1 MNNVYDLLSSLTTDV
16 LQIMRNK
23 NKFLSPKTWSSPLE
37 MFFSSVPSSLPR
49 TTPNYLHHPQIIC
62 MIQILLISVWLTQQT
77 HVFWFAQSC
86 SKRRN
91 IYNYLNNWWWVI
103 SYSRTEFVECTH
115 YIRTLMNICIVLA
128 SEDATFSVCI

>member
-62 MIQILLISVWLTQQT
+62 TIQILLISVWLTQQT

>member
-1 MNNVYDLLSSLTTDV
+1 MNNVYDLLSSLTADV

-62 MIQILLISVWLTQQT
+62 PIQILLISVWLTQQT

-103 SYSRTEFVECTH
+103 SYSRPEFVECTH
-115 YIRTLMNICIVLA
+115 YIRTLMNIWIVLA

>member
-115 YIRTLMNICIVLA
+115 YIRTLMNIWIVLA
-128 SEDATFSVCI
+128 SEDAMFSVCI

>member
-23 NKFLSPKTWSSPLE
+23 NKFLSPKTWSSLLE

>member
-1 MNNVYDLLSSLTTDV
+1 MNNVYDLLSSLTADV

-49 TTPNYLHHPQIIC
+49 TTPNYLHDPQIIRP
-62 MIQILLISVWLTQQT
+62 IQILLISVWLTQQT

-103 SYSRTEFVECTH
+103 SYSRPEFVECTH
-115 YIRTLMNICIVLA
+115 YIRTLMNIWIVLA

>member
-1 MNNVYDLLSSLTTDV
+1 MNNVYDLLSSLTADV

-62 MIQILLISVWLTQQT
+62 PIQILLISVWLTQQT
-77 HVFWFAQSC
+77 LVFWFAQSC

-91 IYNYLNNWWWVI
+91 IYNYLNNWWWMI
-103 SYSRTEFVECTH
+103 SYSRPEFVECTH
-115 YIRTLMNICIVLA
+115 YIRTLMNIWIVLA

>member
-1 MNNVYDLLSSLTTDV
+1 MNNVYDLLSSLTADV

-62 MIQILLISVWLTQQT
+62 PIQILLISVWLTQQT

-103 SYSRTEFVECTH
+103 SYSRPEFVEYTH
-115 YIRTLMNICIVLA
+115 YIRTLMNIWIVLA

>member
-1 MNNVYDLLSSLTTDV
+1 MNNVYDLLSSLTADV

-49 TTPNYLHHPQIIC
+49 TTPNYLHHPQIIRP
-62 MIQILLISVWLTQQT
+62 IQILLISVWLTQQT

-103 SYSRTEFVECTH
+103 SYSRPEFVECTH
-115 YIRTLMNICIVLA
+115 YIRTLMNIWIVLA

>member
-1 MNNVYDLLSSLTTDV
+1 MNNVYDLLSSLTADV

-62 MIQILLISVWLTQQT
+62 PIQILLISVWLTQQT

-103 SYSRTEFVECTH
+103 SYSRPEFVEWTH
-115 YIRTLMNICIVLA
+115 YIRTLMNIWIVLA

>member
-1 MNNVYDLLSSLTTDV
+1 MNNVYDLLSSLTADV

-62 MIQILLISVWLTQQT
+62 PIQILLISVWLTQQT

-103 SYSRTEFVECTH
+103 SYSRPEFVACTH
-115 YIRTLMNICIVLA
+115 YIRTLMNIWIVLA

>member
-1 MNNVYDLLSSLTTDV
+1 MISWVVSRLMFFKSWEIKISSCLPKHGLLLW
-16 LQIMRNK
+16 K
-23 NKFLSPKTWSSPLE
+23 C
-37 MFFSSVPSSLPR
+37 FFSSVPSSLPR

-62 MIQILLISVWLTQQT
+62 PIQILLISVWLTQQT

-103 SYSRTEFVECTH
+103 SYSRPEFVECTH
-115 YIRTLMNICIVLA
+115 YIRTLMNIWIVLA